1 LDKICGRSHDLF
13 SHIRVPKH
21 RVPMDTFARGQE
33 ELMKEIWPEGR
44 I

>member
-21 RVPMDTFARGQE
+21 RVPMDTSVEDKKR
-33 ELMKEIWPEGR
+33 LMKEIWPER
-44 I
+44 RM